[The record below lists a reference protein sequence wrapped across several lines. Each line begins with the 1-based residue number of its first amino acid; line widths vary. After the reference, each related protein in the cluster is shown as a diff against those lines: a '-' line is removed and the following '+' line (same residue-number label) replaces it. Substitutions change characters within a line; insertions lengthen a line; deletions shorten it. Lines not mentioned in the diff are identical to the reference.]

1 VKGQLLDDLHL
12 IGQRNGLR
20 GGHHAPSGR
29 RAADA
34 ITLPCMSG
42 TSATP
47 GVIHTE
53 MPRVR
58 AYPANVTFND
68 LIRSNKR
75 KSAML
80 MLLMGLLLVAL
91 GAVFGGLFGA
101 YGGGA
106 EALLPSI
113 ILGAIAFAIVAAI
126 GSAWSF
132 YGGSNAILRM
142 SGAREIEKKDD
153 PQLFNV
159 VEELSIAGGIPMPK
173 VYLIDS
179 DAMNAFATGRDPEH
193 GAVAITRGLRQKLNR
208 DELAAVMAHEI
219 AHIRHY
225 DIRFAM
231 LMATMVGLIVFACD
245 AFFRM
250 MWYGSLGARRGG
262 MRMGGSGG
270 GKGGGGAAIVMVI
283 LLVIAIILAI
293 IAPLLATMIR
303 FAVSRQREYLA
314 DAGAVEL
321 TRYPQGMIGALQK
334 LGGCKVPLDGANRA
348 TSHMYIVNPLKNAM
362 KKNGHEL
369 NSMFRTHPP
378 LHDRVNRLR
387 ELIH

>member
-1 VKGQLLDDLHL
+1 
-12 IGQRNGLR
+12 
-20 GGHHAPSGR
+20 
-29 RAADA
+29 
-34 ITLPCMSG
+34 M
-42 TSATP
+42 TSS
-47 GVIHTE
+47 GVIHNE
-53 MPRVR
+53 QPRVR
-58 AYPANVTFND
+58 AYPGNVTFND

-75 KSAML
+75 KSAIL
-80 MLLMGLLLVAL
+80 MLLMGLLLAVIGAVIGGLL
-91 GAVFGGLFGA
+91 GASS
-101 YGGGA
+101 GGA
-106 EALLPSI
+106 EALLPSV
-113 ILGAIAFAIVAAI
+113 ILGGIAFAIVAII

-193 GAVAITRGLRQKLNR
+193 GAVAITRGLRQKLSR
-208 DELAAVMAHEI
+208 DELAGVMAHEI

-250 MWYGSLGARRGG
+250 MWYGRFMGRG
-262 MRMGGSGG
+262 MRMGGGG
-270 GKGGGGAAIVMVI
+270 GRGGAG
-283 LLVIAIILAI
+283 IAIIMIVLFIVAILLAI
-293 IAPLLATMIR
+293 IAPILATAIR
-303 FAVSRQREYLA
+303 FAFSRKREYLA

-321 TRYPQGMIGALQK
+321 TRYPQGMIGALEK

-348 TSHMYIVNPLKNAM
+348 TSHMYIVNPMKNAL
-362 KKNGHEL
+362 KKDGHEL

-378 LHDRVNRLR
+378 LHDRIARLK
-387 ELIH
+387 ELIQ